1 MNGILIS
8 EIEKLGLD
16 GVDLL
21 ALVTDTSYDVTFYA
35 DVDGKRIQSN
45 TMAEEGLLDSVKLMA
60 FYEKIATVIRAGSSF
75 DASALN
81 VVKVNRNSEVS
92 MSRMERN
99 AHVYA
104 VKKEWRSVA
113 INA

>member
-1 MNGILIS
+1 MNNMLIS
-8 EIEKLGLD
+8 EIRKLGLTE
-16 GVDLL
+16 VDLL

-60 FYEKIATVIRAGSSF
+60 FYEKIATVIRTDSSF
-75 DASALN
+75 DANALN

>member
-1 MNGILIS
+1 MNSILIS

-60 FYEKIATVIRAGSSF
+60 FYEKVATAIREDEGF
-75 DASALN
+75 DPRALN

-92 MSRMERN
+92 VSQMERN
-99 AHVYA
+99 ARVYA
-104 VKKEWRSVA
+104 IKKEWRNEVGQM
-113 INA
+113 

>member
-1 MNGILIS
+1 MNSILIS

-45 TMAEEGLLDSVKLMA
+45 TMADEGLIDSVRLMV
-60 FYEKIATVIRAGSSF
+60 FYEKIATIIRAESSF
-75 DASALN
+75 DVSALN
-81 VVKVNRNSEVS
+81 VVTVNRNFEVS
-92 MSRMERN
+92 ISKMERN

-104 VKKEWRSVA
+104 IKKEWRNVA
-113 INA
+113 IN